1 MRFLRLG
8 LGVVFLTSLASLG
21 AIVLLINPYK
31 AGALYLVLL
40 SLTIFLALFSLFSWL
55 GFIVRKR
62 FVTENNVN
70 RILKMVFR
78 QGVLVSFLIVSYLW
92 LSHFEL
98 FRVWITLPILFLI
111 VGLEYYFLVR
121 HVYRNKITGS

>member
-8 LGVVFLTSLASLG
+8 LGIVFLTSLASLG

-31 AGALYLVLL
+31 AGALYLVLF
-40 SLTIFLALFSLFSWL
+40 SLTVFLALFSFFSWL

-92 LSHFEL
+92 LSHFGL
-98 FRVWITLPILFLI
+98 FKVWIALPILFLI
-111 VGLEYYFLVR
+111 IGLEYYFLVC

>member
-1 MRFLRLG
+1 MRFLKLG

-31 AGALYLVLL
+31 ARALYLVLF
-40 SLTIFLALFSLFSWL
+40 SLTIFLALFSFFSWL
-55 GFIVRKR
+55 GFVVRKR

-78 QGVLVSFLIVSYLW
+78 QGALVSFLAVLYMW
-92 LSHFEL
+92 LSHFGL
-98 FRVWITLPILFLI
+98 FKVWIALPILFLM
-111 VGLEYYFLVR
+111 VGLEYYFLVYY
-121 HVYRNKITGS
+121 VYRNKITGS